1 MAAPHREDV
10 AVTLLG
16 RPGRDPRPPKRY
28 ADEVGDYDLPRPP
41 SFNEADISDKSSNL
55 TNSAPLLSEAAI
67 ERLERNYE
75 GRVGSLLAIDDHVG
89 RLVRTLRR
97 TGQLDNTLI
106 VFTSDNGWLQ
116 GQHRITGDKFLP
128 FEESLRVPL
137 VLRGPGVP
145 KGRTISRQVGNV
157 DLAPTLVDLANARA
171 GRTMD
176 GISLLPGL
184 RNPSRIPSRV
194 LQIEAPEPLFEGDV
208 PVNRWD
214 RPYSGVRTA
223 RYTYVVWTE
232 TGEEELYDREAD
244 PFQLTNLASDPAH
257 ASTKAYL
264 AAKLAELE
272 RCRGASCTVSP

>member
-1 MAAPHREDV
+1 M
-10 AVTLLG
+10 
-16 RPGRDPRPPKRY
+16 
-28 ADEVGDYDLPRPP
+28 
-41 SFNEADISDKSSNL
+41 
-55 TNSAPLLSEAAI
+55 
-67 ERLERNYE
+67 
-75 GRVGSLLAIDDHVG
+75 
-89 RLVRTLRR
+89 
-97 TGQLDNTLI
+97 
-106 VFTSDNGWLQ
+106 
-116 GQHRITGDKFLP
+116 
-128 FEESLRVPL
+128 
-137 VLRGPGVP
+137 
-145 KGRTISRQVGNV
+145 ISRQVGNV

-232 TGEEELYDREAD
+232 TDEEELYDREAD

-264 AAKLAELE
+264 AAKLAEFE